1 MREEPAER
9 EPEQPCERGR
19 DPHEQ
24 RRRNRGER
32 REVRHDR
39 HPRHLVEM
47 EQQDRRDAELRGQRG
62 ARRERD
68 RLGHHPRQSLGQRR
82 RQRHHAA
89 GRRHTELEPD
99 RPHQPG
105 VERQEHEDGSGQ
117 DGCGRARPPHEHA
130 DQRQGGHDAG
140 AHHRGFGAGE
150 HHEERHRAQR
160 EQEPRPPRE
169 THPCGERQHGRQ
181 DHGDV
186 LAAHHQQ
193 VAEPGRVE
201 VAREPGIE
209 LGVVAEHQPQQ
220 QPGFLRREEPG
231 DRGAHERAEH
241 LRGADERVRRPAQP
255 LVLAELDGDRDAFVV
270 QHVREPGIVGDLE
283 RAFEQDPVAADRS
296 AGEVLT
302 RR

>member
-1 MREEPAER
+1 MPMSNAGATAGNAARFATIVTPGTSWKWNSRIGVTPSCAARVVPAASAIGLGITR
-9 EPEQPCERGR
+9 ASRSASGVASATMPPVAATLSWNPIDHTSQGSSARSTRTAPARMDAVARGR
-19 DPHEQ
+19 PMSTPTSVK
-24 RRRNRGER
+24 R
-32 REVRHDR
+32 
-39 HPRHLVEM
+39 
-47 EQQDRRDAELRGQRG
+47 
-62 ARRERD
+62 
-68 RLGHHPRQSLGQRR
+68 
-82 RQRHHAA
+82 
-89 GRRHTELEPD
+89 
-99 RPHQPG
+99 
-105 VERQEHEDGSGQ
+105 
-117 DGCGRARPPHEHA
+117 
-130 DQRQGGHDAG
+130 GHDAG

-150 HHEERHRAQR
+150 HHEERDRAQR
-160 EQEPRPPRE
+160 EQEPRPTRE
-169 THPCGERQHGRQ
+169 THPRGERQHGCQ

-220 QPGFLRREEPG
+220 QAGFLRREEPG

-241 LRGADERVRRPAQP
+241 LRGADERVRCPAQP

-283 RAFEQDPVAADRS
+283 RAFEQDPVAAHRP